1 MQYAHAIVN
10 SDLEDLSKFIP
21 VELNRKQ
28 ISFCS
33 SILDIQEC
41 GEINGAFTQYYRHA
55 CGVHACVEKMV
66 YYNTRRTS

>member
-1 MQYAHAIVN
+1 MQYAHAIIN
-10 SDLEDLSKFIP
+10 SDLQDLSKFIP

-55 CGVHACVEKMV
+55 GIVQYPPHELKLIM
-66 YYNTRRTS
+66 SGMHS